1 MAEVCQISCINRPDR
16 LRAAWLVPAFVR
28 RAREFVLGHICGR
41 SACAGPFGDRYLF
54 LPAGSVRP
62 AGSPIAEKVGSL
74 SHYKSNIRDIE
85 FNLFEVLGRD
95 EVLGQGPFE
104 AIDGETARSILT
116 EVERLAREDLA
127 ASYEDSDRNPPVFD
141 PKTHTAPLPESFKKS
156 FQAWQ
161 DAESW
166 RLQLPEVLGGT
177 PAPSSLIWALGEMVL
192 GANAPIWMYGAG
204 PAFASIVHRNGND
217 RGWNPS
223 MVLTEPDAGSD
234 VGAGRAKATL
244 NEDGTWNITG
254 VKRFITS
261 AESDLCDNIIH
272 LVLARPVGVEG
283 HGGPGTKGLSL
294 FIVPKFHFDP
304 ETGELGERNGAYV
317 TNVEHKMGIKVSNT
331 CELTFG
337 DPGVG
342 GGEPAV
348 GWLLGEVHDGIAQM
362 FQVIENAR
370 MMVGS
375 KAIATLSTGYLNAL
389 EYAKTRVQGSD
400 LSQASDKTAP
410 RVTITHHPDVRRSLM
425 VQKSFSE
432 AMRALVLYTA
442 SWQDRVQIA
451 EHNGKTDELAMR
463 VNDLLLPI
471 VKGYGSEGSGVVLG
485 TQSLQTFGGSGFLQ
499 EYPIEQYV
507 RDAKIDTLYEG
518 TTAIQGQDFFF
529 RKIVKDQAKAL
540 GHIAAEIDGFV
551 KSEAGNGRLKVERE
565 LLAQALKDG
574 QELVGFMIN
583 TLMSADE
590 SAEGGDLRN
599 IYKVGL
605 NTTRLLMMLG
615 DVVCS
620 WLMLRGAEV
629 ALEKLGG
636 EGSQANRLF
645 YEGKVAAAQF
655 FAQHNLPRL
664 SAELAIAEAT
674 DLSLMDLDEG
684 SF

>member
-1 MAEVCQISCINRPDR
+1 V
-16 LRAAWLVPAFVR
+16 
-28 RAREFVLGHICGR
+28 
-41 SACAGPFGDRYLF
+41 
-54 LPAGSVRP
+54 
-62 AGSPIAEKVGSL
+62 

-95 EVLGQGPFE
+95 EVLGKGPFE
-104 AIDGETARSILT
+104 AIDSDTARSILT

-127 ASYEDSDRNPPVFD
+127 ASYVDGDRNPPVFD
-141 PKTHTAPLPESFKKS
+141 PQTNTAPLPESFKKS
-156 FQAWQ
+156 YRAWQ
-161 DAESW
+161 DAEYW
-166 RLQLPEVLGGT
+166 RLQISEDLGGT
-177 PAPSSLIWALGEMVL
+177 PAPSSLVWALGEMVL

-204 PAFASIVHRNGND
+204 PAFAGIVHRNGND
-217 RGWNPS
+217 RDKQIAQHIIDKGWNTT
-223 MVLTEPDAGSD
+223 MVLTEADAGSD

-244 NEDGTWNITG
+244 NDDGSWNITG

-261 AESDLCDNIIH
+261 GESDLCDNIIH
-272 LVLARPVGVEG
+272 LVLARPQGIEGV
-283 HGGPGTKGLSL
+283 GGPGTKGLSL
-294 FIVPKFHFDP
+294 FIVPKIHFDF
-304 ETGELGERNGAYV
+304 ETGELTGERNGAYV

-331 CELTFG
+331 CEVTFG

-342 GGEPAV
+342 GGEPAK

-389 EYAKTRVQGSD
+389 EYAKTRVQGAD
-400 LSQASDKTAP
+400 LAQSADKTAP

-425 VQKSFSE
+425 TQKSFSE
-432 AMRALVLYTA
+432 AMRSLVLYTA

-451 EHNGKTDELAMR
+451 EHNGERDELAER

-471 VKGYGSEGSGVVLG
+471 VKGYGSERSWVLLG
-485 TQSLQTFGGSGFLQ
+485 TESLQTLGGSGFLQ

-540 GHIAAEIDGFV
+540 GHLNNEIDAFIKQG
-551 KSEAGNGRLKVERE
+551 EAGGAGDGRLKVERE
-565 LLAQALKDG
+565 LLAKALEDAG
-574 QELVGFMIN
+574 SLVGTMIN

-590 SAEGGDLRN
+590 SAEGGDIRN

-605 NTTRLLMMLG
+605 NTTRLLMVLG
-615 DVVCS
+615 DLVCA
-620 WLMLRGAEV
+620 WLLLRGAEV
-629 ALEKLGG
+629 ALDKLAG
-636 EGSQANRLF
+636 EVSAADKSF

-655 FAQHNLPRL
+655 FARTNLPRIT
-664 SAELAIAEAT
+664 AEVAIAEAT
-674 DLSLMDLDEG
+674 DLSLMELDEAA
-684 SF
+684 F